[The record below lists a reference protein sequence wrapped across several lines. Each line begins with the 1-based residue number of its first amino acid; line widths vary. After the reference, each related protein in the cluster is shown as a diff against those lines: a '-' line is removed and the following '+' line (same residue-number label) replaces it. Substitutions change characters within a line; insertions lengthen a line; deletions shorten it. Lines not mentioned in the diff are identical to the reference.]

1 MPPSIL
7 IVEDHPDVRDLLIE
21 ALAEDGGYAVHGV
34 CDIGGARTS
43 IERLF
48 PGPDLILLDTQLP
61 DGNGVEFCASL
72 RRQGTYLPIIVLSGL
87 TDEDDIERAFEA
99 GADDYLIKP
108 IRIGVLLEHVAA
120 QLRHGGPKRDRRIV
134 PRERSTSL
142 TI

>member
-1 MPPSIL
+1 MAVLDWVMPGKDGTE
-7 IVEDHPDVRDLLIE
+7 VCREVR
-21 ALAEDGGYAVHGV
+21 
-34 CDIGGARTS
+34 ARS
-43 IERLF
+43 GNPYIY
-48 PGPDLILLDTQLP
+48 LILLTSREESGD
-61 DGNGVEFCASL
+61 
-72 RRQGTYLPIIVLSGL
+72 IVAGFDS
-87 TDEDDIERAFEA
+87 

>member
-7 IVEDHPDVRDLLIE
+7 VVEDHPDVRNLLIE
-21 ALAEDGGYAVHGV
+21 ALVEDGGYAVHGV
-34 CDIGGARTS
+34 CDIGGARMA
-43 IERLF
+43 IGRL

-72 RRQGTYLPIIVLSGL
+72 RRQGSYLPIIVLSGL

-108 IRIGVLLEHVAA
+108 IRINVLLEHVAA

-142 TI
+142 NV